1 MNKIK
6 KYYVPVVLSIVLLI
20 SFGLSACSS
29 SNEDNSAESEK
40 NASVIDSEVGD
51 ETVSDDPARDSDDE
65 FDQLLVDKAN
75 KVNNKDAK
83 TLNSDAVNFY
93 GSWSA
98 TSERAKYLY
107 GNLDIT
113 IKQDG
118 TFDANVTD
126 EDFSG
131 TWTKTDYGIHFDNEY
146 LWGVMYYN
154 DKCKMIFDDDDL
166 SIVLTKQD

>member
-1 MNKIK
+1 MNSFKQHYI
-6 KYYVPVVLSIVLLI
+6 PVVLSIILLI
-20 SFGLSACSS
+20 SFGFSACGASDE
-29 SNEDNSAESEK
+29 NNPAKSE
-40 NASVIDSEVGD
+40 NNTSVIDSNVDD
-51 ETVSDDPARDSDDE
+51 ETISDDPARDSDEE

-75 KVNNKDAK
+75 KTSNKDAK
-83 TLNSDAVNFY
+83 SLNSDASNFY
-93 GSWSA
+93 GTWSA

-113 IKQDG
+113 INQDG
-118 TFDANVTD
+118 TFNANVTG

-154 DKCKMIFDDDDL
+154 DKCNMIFDDDDMA
-166 SIVLTKQD
+166 IRLTKK